1 MSKHIY
7 LALAIHNHQPV
18 GNFDHVF
25 AEGYRVAYEPMIA
38 ALERHP
44 TIKMALHY
52 TGPLRDWLVA
62 HQPELMARIRAL
74 VARGQVEMMT
84 GGYYEPVLIALS
96 DADKL
101 GQVHKLTQV
110 VQDDFGYPA
119 TGAWLAERVWEPH
132 LAKPMAEAGVEYTIV
147 DDTHFKYVGLEDKDL
162 FGYYV
167 TEEQGTAL
175 KIFGTSKHLRYV
187 IPWAE
192 VDEVIAWLR
201 DQADDV
207 GTGRCPKVAVMG
219 DDGEKFGLW
228 PGTYEHCWGANAW
241 MERFFGAV
249 EASSDWLEA
258 ITPGEYARRF
268 PAIGRVYLPTAS
280 YDEMTEWALPANL
293 SGEIVHLKH
302 QLEAEGRRDVLRF
315 VKGGFWRSFM
325 VKYAEINTMHKKML
339 LVSEKVHRMTNDQ
352 IPNSSELHGG
362 NVGHWSLGFDHSAL
376 DHLWAG
382 QCNCPYWHGVF
393 GGIYLFHIRAAN
405 FEHLLKAESI
415 ADRALHGE
423 RPWVNWR
430 AVDFDRDAS
439 DEVLLESD
447 TQNLYFD
454 LADGGSC
461 FEWDWRDRAYNL
473 LNTLTRRVEGYHADL
488 RQAGDRGEVVVA
500 GQEGKLESIHTTVV
514 RAKEP
519 GLHLKLHYD
528 WYRRS
533 SFLDHFLHPDV
544 TLDDFYRCQYGEAG
558 DFVNQPYE
566 YEVETDQEEPRLVLH
581 LRRDGHVWD
590 GPRFAPIRVDKRV
603 ELRGGSAIL
612 RASYTLTNPGEE
624 AASTRFGMETN
635 WGLLGG
641 NGPTAVYEIPGQPD
655 HPPLDSAG
663 ETAEVSRVRLVLG
676 WLDMGIELCWSCPA
690 TLWRFPIET
699 ISNSEAGF
707 ERIYQGSC
715 VMPVWEVNL
724 APGEVWQVEM
734 DFILGS
740 E

>member
-1 MSKHIY
+1 MSKHVY
-7 LALAIHNHQPV
+7 LSLAIHNHQPV

-25 AEGYRVAYEPMIA
+25 AEAYRVAYEPMIA

-44 TIKMALHY
+44 AIKMALHY
-52 TGPLRDWLVA
+52 TGPLRDWLVE
-62 HQPELMARIRAL
+62 HHPELMGRIRAL
-74 VARGQVEMMT
+74 AARGQVEMMT
-84 GGYYEPVLIALS
+84 GGYYEPVLVALP

-101 GQVHKLTQV
+101 GQVRKLTRAV
-110 VQDDFGYPA
+110 WDDFGYSA

-147 DDTHFKYVGLEDKDL
+147 DDTHFKYVGLKDENL

-167 TEEQGTAL
+167 TEEQGTTL

-192 VDEVIAWLR
+192 VDEVIGWLHE
-201 DQADDV
+201 QAEDLEV
-207 GTGRCPKVAVMG
+207 GLGPCPKVAVMG

-228 PGTYEHCWGANAW
+228 PGTYEHCWGPNAW
-241 MERFFGAV
+241 MERFFSAL
-249 EASSDWLEA
+249 EANGEWLETIA
-258 ITPGEYARRF
+258 PGEYARRF
-268 PAIGRVYLPTAS
+268 ASIGRVYLPTAS

-293 SGEIVHLKH
+293 SSEIVHLKH
-302 QLEAEGRRDVLRF
+302 QLEAEDRQDILRF

-325 VKYAEINTMHKKML
+325 VKYPEINTMHKKML

-352 IPNSSELHGG
+352 TPNPNELHGEG
-362 NVGHWSLGFDHSAL
+362 VGHSAL

-415 ADRALHGE
+415 ADRAIHGDG
-423 RPWVNWR
+423 PWVTWR
-430 AVDFDRDAS
+430 AFDFDRDAS
-439 DEVLLESD
+439 DEILVESD
-447 TQNLYFD
+447 AQNLYFD
-454 LADGGSC
+454 PADGGSC
-461 FEWDWRDRAYNL
+461 FEWDWRARAYNL
-473 LNTLTRRVEGYHADL
+473 LNTLTRRPEGYHADL
-488 RQAGDRGEVVVA
+488 RQAGERGEIVVA
-500 GQEGKLESIHTTVV
+500 GQEGAPENIHTTVV

-519 GLHLKLHYD
+519 DLHLKLHYD

-544 TLDDFYRCQYGEAG
+544 TPDDFYRCQYGETG
-558 DFVNQPYE
+558 DFVNRPYE
-566 YEVETDQEEPRLVLH
+566 CEVKADQGESRLA
-581 LRRDGHVWD
+581 LRLWRDGHVWD
-590 GPRFAPIRVDKRV
+590 GPHFVPIRVEKRI
-603 ELRGGSAIL
+603 ETRGDSTALRV
-612 RASYTLTNPGEE
+612 RYTLTNTGGE
-624 AASTRFGMETN
+624 AIHTRFGVETN

-641 NGPTAVYEIPGQPD
+641 NGPTAHYEIPGQPD
-655 HPPLDSAG
+655 YLPLDSKG
-663 ETAEVSRVRLVLG
+663 ETEEVGRVRLVLG
-676 WLDMGIELCWSCPA
+676 WLDMGIELSWARPA

-715 VMPVWEVNL
+715 VMPIWEIHL
-724 APGEVWQVEM
+724 TPGESWQVEV
-734 DFILGS
+734 DFALGQK
-740 E
+740 